1 MSKKRILIIS
11 QNFYPEI
18 GSAGNR
24 IKNIYQL
31 LKSTYEVDV
40 LTTEASYPN
49 KKLYVDEDFW
59 YDQKLNEDEHIYRVK
74 ITNRKYTKSMFNRLL
89 YYLEMMM
96 RMIWMIL
103 FSKNKYD
110 TVFVTSPPIFLGLVG
125 ILAKLRFKAKL
136 ILDVRDLWPDS
147 LKGVGVFN
155 YKWVIVFFKV
165 IEKCMYN
172 QADSIVINSKG
183 FYNPILQVLKKDMP
197 ILFMPNS
204 IREEE
209 FVLEQQKNEDFTV
222 VYSGNIGL
230 AQDVEFLKDLSR
242 ALYEKGITLK
252 VIGFGLKRGELQ
264 DFVKEHKLK
273 NVHFIKAMTRQQCLK
288 LIKQSH
294 VGVLGLKD
302 EDVFDTVLPGKL
314 IDYIACGLPIVAG
327 VSGYTKSI
335 IEEKGIGYVSETRDV
350 NEIVKYVMYL
360 KDNMDVVN
368 DIVKKNKAIIN
379 KDFLWESNINIL
391 INTIEDQM
399 STREMQ
405 NVVPRKDEK
414 IININSKVQ

>member
-31 LKSTYEVDV
+31 LKSMYEVDV

-89 YYLEMMM
+89 YYVEMMM

-155 YKWVIVFFKV
+155 YKWVIGFFKI
-165 IEKCMYN
+165 IEKYMYN

-183 FYNPILQVLKKDMP
+183 FYNPILQLLKKDTP
-197 ILFMPNS
+197 IEFIPNS
-204 IREEE
+204 IREKEL
-209 FVLEQQKNEDFTV
+209 VLEQQKNEDFTV

-230 AQDVEFLKDLSR
+230 AQDVNFLKDLSK
-242 ALYEKGITLK
+242 ALYENGITLK

-302 EDVFDTVLPGKL
+302 EDVFDTVLPGKM

-335 IEEKGIGYVSETRDV
+335 IEDKRIGYVSETRDV

-360 KDNMDVVN
+360 KDNMDIVN
-368 DIVKKNKAIIN
+368 DIVQKNKAIIN

-391 INTIEDQM
+391 INAIEEQM
-399 STREMQ
+399 STQEMQ
-405 NVVPRKDEK
+405 HIIPRKDK
-414 IININSKVQ
+414 KMININSKVH

>member
-155 YKWVIVFFKV
+155 YKWVIGFFKV

>member
-1 MSKKRILIIS
+1 M
-11 QNFYPEI
+11 
-18 GSAGNR
+18 
-24 IKNIYQL
+24 
-31 LKSTYEVDV
+31 
-40 LTTEASYPN
+40 TTEASYPN

-172 QADSIVINSKG
+172 QADSSVINSKG